1 MKKNQAYKNLSSSEM
16 KCGVDCRCGML
27 PENSHKMPDGTI
39 MSGKTHNKNSKVIKP
54 KDCKPKQKVMKVK
67 VNKKTHINPY

>member
-39 MSGKTHNKNSKVIKP
+39 MSGKTHNKNSKEIKIKGCKKP
-54 KDCKPKQKVMKVK
+54 KMKVK
-67 VNKKTHINPY
+67 VDKKTHINPY